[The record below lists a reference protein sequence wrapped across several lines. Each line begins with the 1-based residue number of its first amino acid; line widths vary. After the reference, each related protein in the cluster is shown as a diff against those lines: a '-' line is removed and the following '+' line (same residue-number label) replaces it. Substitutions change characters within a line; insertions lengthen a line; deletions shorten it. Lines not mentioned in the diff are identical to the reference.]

1 MLDIHEELPP
11 VTTPL
16 VNPADLR
23 SWLILE
29 NEQLLVFDKPG
40 WLVCHPSKKGP
51 WSSLA
56 GAVREEF
63 KADVIRIVNRLDR
76 ETSGVVILARTKAIA
91 CRLQY
96 PRQRKARKF
105 YAVILQG
112 EMTAPVMVDQP
123 LGPDP
128 SANVSIKQCVMDGE
142 GSQTAMTSFQ
152 PLAVRGGY
160 TLAGV
165 ELSTGRKHQI
175 RAHAEWLGHR
185 VLGDKLY
192 GPDSSLYLEF
202 AVNGW
207 TARHSEL
214 LAMTRQ
220 AVAKHLAILEE
231 ANLVAARRHGR
242 EKRHFINP
250 VPINDIA
257 ERWISKFDQ
266 PRLRALA
273 ALKRRLEGEDHD

>member
-142 GSQTAMTSFQ
+142 GTQTAMTSFQ
-152 PLAVRGGY
+152 PLAVRGRY

-165 ELSTGRKHQI
+165 ELCTGRKHQI

-220 AVAKHLAILEE
+220 ALHCAAIDLRPTG
-231 ANLVAARRHGR
+231 L
-242 EKRHFINP
+242 
-250 VPINDIA
+250 DYL
-257 ERWISKFDQ
+257 
-266 PRLRALA
+266 LRAPWPKDMTRFMTSRMSLPA
-273 ALKRRLEGEDHD
+273 IEAQHLLDAYVAGEPHVFREL